1 MLNRVVATFRSTAIV
16 WITLLVPLLIGVQL
30 LKVALERDAMECVD
44 ALISTEGVGVAKYMA
59 MQFDDTLKE
68 LQVVVA
74 QAQVAD
80 LATKES
86 TAKKLEAIV
95 KNNKDVVAASVY
107 AQDGRII
114 ASFAAED
121 EVENMSI
128 QELESLKSKVLY
140 TLKQLKDKSIVMK
153 YTMIKSFE
161 AERTG
166 SGEFFFE
173 FIVKWDRY
181 EKYMLKLQ
189 KGSFPRR
196 FYIISPDCNRYVSL
210 NALPPKMVS
219 DQTVRALGMHLARG
233 IDGIPEGL
241 SEKSIESIKF
251 RLFKNEIALP
261 KRMDGSKFY
270 IVEATDV
277 TAIETVGNRILMAIS
292 QIKTL
297 LTILWLLVCM
307 VIARFY
313 AKTKE
318 QVKVTNTITDT
329 TPMAV
334 IVFRA
339 TDGKIIKINL
349 VATILLRI
357 KEEDIATVNMWDLF
371 IEEDDRDYIANAI
384 SSSINVSN
392 YEVLVQTFGG
402 GNFWSL
408 CSASPILMDNEKYI
422 ALAILDINLR
432 KEIEKKLADNAVLLE
447 KQIMERTA
455 DLESKAKEL
464 EESNTLLEKSRLV
477 ADEANKAKSKFLT
490 NISNELKTPLC
501 AIIGYSEVLEEEAL
515 DRKDTVSADDLNK
528 IISSAKHLLALIDEI
543 LDLSKIESGK
553 TQLFF
558 QNFEVVNL
566 IKEVEGVAMPLI
578 ANKDNSLFLEYPKDI
593 GVMYSDATKIRQCL
607 LNLLSN
613 AAKFTEFGKITLR
626 VTPLVKNEGDF
637 VEFSVIDTGV
647 GIDEGQIDTIFESFQ
662 EDASKSSSAG
672 LGLSLTKK
680 YAEYLSGTISVESTL
695 GVGTTFAIKLPR
707 ICKTEASEFIEI
719 KNKKDEETFEES
731 ENFSTDTSS
740 YT

>member
-30 LKVALERDAMECVD
+30 LKIALERDAEECVD
-44 ALISTEGVGVAKYMA
+44 ALLSTESVGVAKYMA
-59 MQFDDTLKE
+59 IQFDDTLKE
-68 LQVVVA
+68 LDIVMTQV
-74 QAQVAD
+74 QLAD
-80 LATKES
+80 LATKKS
-86 TAKKLEAIV
+86 TVEKLKAIV
-95 KNNKDVVAASVY
+95 KNNRDIAAVSIY
-107 AQDGRII
+107 DRNGRII
-114 ASFAAED
+114 ASSTVED
-121 EVENMSI
+121 KVEHMTI
-128 QELESLKSKVLY
+128 QEMESLKSKVPY
-140 TLKQLKDKSIVMK
+140 TLKQLKDESIVVK
-153 YTMIKSFE
+153 YMMTKSFKTE
-161 AERTG
+161 QTK
-166 SGEFFFE
+166 SSEFFFE
-173 FIVKWDRY
+173 FLVKWDRY
-181 EKYMLKLQ
+181 EKYMLKLR
-189 KGSFPRR
+189 KGSFPRM
-196 FYIISPDCNRYVSL
+196 FYIVSPDYNRYVSL
-210 NALPPKMVS
+210 NALPPGMTS
-219 DQTVRALGMHLARG
+219 DQTVRALGIHLTQSV
-233 IDGIPEGL
+233 DEIPEGL

-251 RLFKNEIALP
+251 RLFKNEIVRP
-261 KRMDGSKFY
+261 QKMDGSKFY

-277 TAIETVGNRILMAIS
+277 AAIETVGNRILRAIPK
-292 QIKTL
+292 IKTL

-313 AKTKE
+313 AKMKE

-357 KEEDIATVNMWDLF
+357 KEEDIAAVNMWDLF
-371 IEEDDRDYIANAI
+371 IEKDDRDYIANAI

-432 KEIEKKLADNAVLLE
+432 KEIEKKLADNAALLE
-447 KQIMERTA
+447 KQIIERTA
-455 DLESKAKEL
+455 DLETKAKEL
-464 EESNTLLEKSRLV
+464 EESNTLLEKSRLI

-490 NISNELKTPLC
+490 NVSNELKTPLC
-501 AIIGYSEVLEEEAL
+501 AIIGYSEILEEEAL

-528 IISSAKHLLALIDEI
+528 ITSSAKHLLALIDEI
-543 LDLSKIESGK
+543 LDLSQIESGK

-578 ANKDNSLFLEYPKDI
+578 ANKDNSLFLECPKDI

-626 VTPLVKNEGDF
+626 IAQLAKSEGDF
-637 VEFSVIDTGV
+637 VEFSVVDTGV
-647 GIDEGQIDTIFESFQ
+647 GIEESRIDTIFESFQ

-680 YAEYLSGTISVESTL
+680 YVEYLSGTISVESTL
-695 GVGTTFAIKLPR
+695 GCGATFTIRLPR

-719 KNKKDEETFEES
+719 KNKKDEEVFDES
-731 ENFSTDTSS
+731 ENFSTETL
-740 YT
+740 

>member
-1 MLNRVVATFRSTAIV
+1 MLI
-16 WITLLVPLLIGVQL
+16 PLLIGVRL
-30 LKVALERDAMECVD
+30 LKVALEQDAQECVD
-44 ALISTEGVGVAKYMA
+44 AFLSTEGVGIAKYMA
-59 MQFDDTLKE
+59 IQFEDTLKE
-68 LQVVVA
+68 LQIIGKEI
-74 QAQVAD
+74 QAAD
-80 LATKES
+80 LTAKES
-86 TAKKLEAIV
+86 FEKKLKSLV
-95 KNNKDVVAASVY
+95 KSNKDIATVNVY
-107 AQDGRII
+107 DRNGRII
-114 ASFAAED
+114 ASSAGEGNVD
-121 EVENMSI
+121 STVI
-128 QELESLKSKVLY
+128 LELDSLKNKALY
-140 TLKQLKDKSIVMK
+140 ALEQLNDKSIVMK
-153 YTMIKSFE
+153 YTMAKNFE
-161 AERTG
+161 TKQMEN
-166 SGEFFFE
+166 SEFFFE
-173 FIVKWDRY
+173 FLVKWNRY
-181 EKYMLKLQ
+181 EKYMLKLR
-189 KGSFPRR
+189 KGSFPRM

-210 NALPPKMVS
+210 NALPPGTTS
-219 DQTVRALGMHLARG
+219 DQTVRALGMHLTRSIG
-233 IDGIPEGL
+233 KIPEGL

-251 RLFKNEIALP
+251 RLFKSEIARP
-261 KRMDGSKFY
+261 KKMEGSKFY
-270 IVEATDV
+270 IVEATDA
-277 TAIETVGNRILMAIS
+277 TAIETVGNRILQAIP

-357 KEEDIATVNMWDLF
+357 KEEDVAAVNMWDLF
-371 IEEDDRDYIANAI
+371 IEEDDKDYIANAI

-402 GNFWSL
+402 GSFWSL
-408 CSASPILMDNEKYI
+408 CSASPILMDDEKYI

-464 EESNTLLEKSRLV
+464 EESNALLEKSRLV

-501 AIIGYSEVLEEEAL
+501 AIIGYSEILEEEAL
-515 DRKDTVSADDLNK
+515 DRKDTVSADDLHK

-578 ANKDNSLFLEYPKDI
+578 ANNDNSLFLECPKDI

-626 VTPLVKNEGDF
+626 VTPLTKSEGDF

-647 GIDEGQIDTIFESFQ
+647 GIEESRIDTIFESFQ

-680 YAEYLSGTISVESTL
+680 YVGYLSGTISVESAL
-695 GVGTTFAIKLPR
+695 GGGSTFSIRLPR

-719 KNKKDEETFEES
+719 KNKKDEETFDES
-731 ENFSTDTSS
+731 ENFPTDTNS